1 MTCLLQVYIGPYR
14 PTHELVSRVTDTTA
28 LVEGDLVAINC
39 DWEGEPAIGEC
50 LHLKGEEVSIKWK
63 TGTYTSAWID
73 AKVLDPED
81 KRRRI
86 DWVQD
91 VPISSVILFAFKLT
105 NKNHLRKSTI
115 SHLKEAYSQL
125 RA

>member
-50 LHLKGEEVSIKWK
+50 LQLKWRKSASNGRQVS
-63 TGTYTSAWID
+63 SAWID
-73 AKVLDPED
+73 TKVPDPED

-91 VPISSVILFAFKLT
+91 VPISSVLSL
-105 NKNHLRKSTI
+105 HLS
-115 SHLKEAYSQL
+115 
-125 RA
+125 